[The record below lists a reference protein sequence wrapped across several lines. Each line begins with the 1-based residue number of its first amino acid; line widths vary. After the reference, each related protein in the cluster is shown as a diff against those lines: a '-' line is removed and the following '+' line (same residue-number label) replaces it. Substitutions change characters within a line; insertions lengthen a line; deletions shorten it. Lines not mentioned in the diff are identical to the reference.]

1 MPTKVKRDTRHL
13 ARRVA
18 LATLFCSMHG
28 KNQTETCAKL
38 SKEAMEL
45 DENEYDQT
53 LTEELIK
60 GTLEHKNTIDPII
73 EECAPQ
79 WPLDKIF
86 RIDLVILEISIFEL
100 LIKGNTPE
108 KVVIDEAVELA
119 KEFGNDTSS
128 SFVNGVLGT
137 VFERKEKYVF

>member
-18 LATLFCSMHG
+18 LATLFCSMHDN
-28 KNQTETCAKL
+28 NQTETCAKL

-60 GTLEHKNTIDPII
+60 GTLEHKKTIDPII